1 VDVNPEFLEQLPL
14 PVQSLPSY
22 GSSSLGGKSPNGG
35 YIKAQFVH
43 ADEVIG
49 PIPSSWSVLG
59 SSAQCAIQGV
69 MEPGRVLT
77 LQGHFE
83 FDRFVNRETIRHFG
97 QSWDREYL
105 NAGLKMAEH
114 DDDAE
119 LLAEMVAS
127 FYAA

>member
-1 VDVNPEFLEQLPL
+1 
-14 PVQSLPSY
+14 
-22 GSSSLGGKSPNGG
+22 LGRRCPTGT
-35 YIKAQFVH
+35 YIKTQFVH
-43 ADEVIG
+43 ADEVTG

-83 FDRFVNRETIRHFG
+83 FDQFVNRETIRHFG
-97 QSWDREYL
+97 RSWDRECL
-105 NAGLKMAEH
+105 NTGLKMAEH

-119 LLAEMVAS
+119 LLAEMVVC
-127 FYAA
+127 FYSS